1 MSTTTDAPPR
11 VAALPAAAPAR
22 GPLPGS
28 LRRTAALAGAEGR
41 MLRRNRTALFTAL
54 ALPVGF
60 VALVASVAGARL
72 ATPTGAAGAVN
83 LLLGVLLLMVV
94 FYNVLS
100 AAVARREEGVLQ
112 RLRTGEAADEEVL
125 TAMAVP
131 SAALTVAIAAVFG
144 VAGAVALDM
153 PLPGRPLLLALA
165 VVLGCAV
172 MALLALVTAAFTR
185 TLESAQITSLPVIAV
200 CGLGAGLFV
209 PADALPGALARVAG
223 FTPLAPV
230 VELVRAG
237 WIGDPSAA
245 DVAVWTATL
254 LAWVLLGSL
263 VVRARFRWS
272 PRS

>member
-1 MSTTTDAPPR
+1 M
-11 VAALPAAAPAR
+11 
-22 GPLPGS
+22 
-28 LRRTAALAGAEGR
+28 
-41 MLRRNRTALFTAL
+41 FTAL
-54 ALPVGF
+54 VTPLAF
-60 VALVASVAGARL
+60 VALLASTAGERL

-83 LLLGVLLLMVV
+83 LVVAALLLMVV

-112 RLRTGEAADEEVL
+112 RLRTGEAADAEVL

-131 SAALTVAIAAVFG
+131 SALLTALIAAVFG
-144 VAGAVALDM
+144 AAGALALDL
-153 PLPGRPLLLALA
+153 PLPGRPLLVALG

-209 PADALPGALARVAG
+209 PADVLPGALARVAG

-230 VELVRAG
+230 VELLRAG

-245 DVAVWTATL
+245 DLATWTATL
-254 LAWVLLGSL
+254 LAWVVLGAL
-263 VVRARFRWS
+263 AVRARFRW
-272 PRS
+272 